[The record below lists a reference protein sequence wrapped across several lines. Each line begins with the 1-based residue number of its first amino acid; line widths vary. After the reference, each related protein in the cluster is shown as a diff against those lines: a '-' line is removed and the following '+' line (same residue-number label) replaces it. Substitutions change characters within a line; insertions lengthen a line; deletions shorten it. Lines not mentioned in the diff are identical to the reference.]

1 MATITRWNTPTA
13 KATALSSSQ
22 LDNLAHQ
29 AQKIS
34 ASISNDGLTELYLYM
49 DVQLKLSA
57 STANRCANAYC
68 KLWLLPDLGDSS
80 YAYGSTALDPA
91 ASSWIGNFL
100 FDSGQTAARVQVLT
114 MIPIPPE
121 NFKLVLENDTGKLFS
136 CCTVLSY
143 RRYDIRSS

>member
-1 MATITRWNTPTA
+1 MATLTRWNTPGSKTTA
-13 KATALSSSQ
+13 ISSSNFN
-22 LDNLAHQ
+22 NLANA

-34 ASISNDGLTELYLYM
+34 ALISNDGAAELELYM

-68 KLWLLPDLGDSS
+68 KLWLLPDLGDSN
-80 YAYGSTALDPA
+80 YAYGSSSLDPA

-100 FDSGQTAARVQVLT
+100 FDSGQTAARFQVLT

-121 NFKLVLENDTGKLFS
+121 NFKLVLENDTGRLFS

-143 RRYDIRSS
+143 RLYSIRSS